1 MKLILNKIFPR
12 LAGTVALALT
22 TVTLLGRGVSAI
34 EVEIKP
40 QVLNGLHY
48 PTSSQQFFE
57 RGKRNFEQEIQL
69 MLQRLQS
76 SPETLLHIT
85 DELPAEIRE
94 EWLRQEEL
102 WLQENLQIEPQ
113 DSI

>member
-1 MKLILNKIFPR
+1 MKPILNQIFPR
-12 LAGTVALALT
+12 LASTTALAVT
-22 TVTLLGRGVSAI
+22 TLMLVSGEAFGV
-34 EVEIKP
+34 EVEIKQ

-57 RGKRNFEQEIQL
+57 RGKLTFEQEIQL

-76 SPETLLHIT
+76 SPETLLHIRE
-85 DELPAEIRE
+85 DLPTQMHE

-102 WLQENLQIEPQ
+102 RLQENPQIVPQ
-113 DSI
+113 DR

>member
-1 MKLILNKIFPR
+1 MKPILNKIFPR

-22 TVTLLGRGVSAI
+22 TLTLFGREASAI
-34 EVEIKP
+34 EVEIK
-40 QVLNGLHY
+40 QEVLNGLYY

-57 RGKRNFEQEIQL
+57 RGKRTFEQETQL

-76 SPETLLHIT
+76 SPENLLHIT

-94 EWLRQEEL
+94 EWLRQEKL
-102 WLQENLQIEPQ
+102 WLQENLQIQPQ
-113 DSI
+113 R